1 MSVFAPTITK
11 EELSA
16 LPLGMFPG
24 RSVVVETSEQLAEA
38 CRNMRSCKVLGFDTE
53 TRPAFTAGV
62 THRVALLQLSTPD
75 TCYLIRLCKMH
86 LERPLAAILEN
97 PDILKI
103 GAAIPND
110 IQALQRLRRFRQG
123 GFVDLQNIVHEW
135 GITEKSVR
143 KMAAIVLGMRIS
155 KAQRLSNW
163 EAASLTVSQQS
174 YAATDAWACLKIY
187 DRLHQV
193 PKTPPSEKITK

>member
-1 MSVFAPTITK
+1 MSIFASSITND
-11 EELSA
+11 ELAA
-16 LPLGMFPG
+16 LPLGTFPG
-24 RSVVVETSEQLAEA
+24 RMIVVETSEQLTEA
-38 CRNMRSCKVLGFDTE
+38 CRRLRTFSSLGFDTE
-53 TRPAFTAGV
+53 TRPTFTAGV
-62 THRVALLQLSTPD
+62 VHRVALLQLSTPEE
-75 TCYLIRLCKMH
+75 CYLIRLCRLH

-103 GAAIPND
+103 GAALPND
-110 IQALQRLRRFRQG
+110 IQALQKLRRFRQG

-163 EAASLTVSQQS
+163 EAAALTPSQQS
-174 YAATDAWACLKIY
+174 YAATDAWACLEIY
-187 DRLHQV
+187 NRLQAV
-193 PKTPPSEKITK
+193 R

>member
-1 MSVFAPTITK
+1 MFSPTITK
-11 EELSA
+11 DELAA

-24 RSVVVETSEQLAEA
+24 RVVVVETSAQLAEA
-38 CRNMRSCKVLGFDTE
+38 CRHMRTCAALGFDTE
-53 TRPAFTAGV
+53 TRPTFTAGV
-62 THRVALLQLSTPD
+62 VHRVALLQLSTPKV
-75 TCYLIRLCKMH
+75 CYLIRLCKLH

-97 PDILKI
+97 PNILKV
-103 GAAIPND
+103 GAALPGD

-163 EAASLTVSQQS
+163 EAAALTASQQS
-174 YAATDAWACLKIY
+174 YAATDAWACLEIY
-187 DRLHQV
+187 NRLHHSPKSPPAEQV
-193 PKTPPSEKITK
+193 TQ